1 MAKMALV
8 EDSEEAGAAATERP
22 VAEQPA
28 RGPVPAAPSRAVE
41 AAAATVPVRKGG
53 RRRLVLAGVGL
64 VALAAAAYY
73 GHDWWTVGR
82 FMVSTDDAY
91 IGADAAV
98 IAPRLSGYVASVAA
112 DANTHVKAG
121 DPLVYLDDKD
131 QQLAV
136 KTIGDQI
143 ASQQA
148 TLARIDRQ
156 IDAAKA
162 AVGQADAAI
171 TSAAADLELAQSDLD
186 RATKLNASQFASRQ
200 TLEQAQ
206 AARDKAQ
213 AAADSAK
220 AGRTTAEANVAVL
233 EAQRTEA
240 ERALDQLG
248 TALDQ
253 KKLDLER
260 TIVRAPFDGIVGNRA
275 VEAGEYVAAGQRLMA
290 LVPADDLYIDANFK
304 ETQLQRI
311 RPGAVVHVSVDAS
324 EDKPFTGTVESIA
337 PASGAVF
344 SLLPPDNAT
353 GNFTKIPQRVPVRIG
368 IPAAAVAS
376 GELRPG
382 LSVTVEVDSRTGGP
396 AQTAAN

>member
-28 RGPVPAAPSRAVE
+28 RGPVPAAPSRAA

-136 KTIGDQI
+136 KTISDQI

-233 EAQRTEA
+233 EAQRIEA

-260 TIVRAPFDGIVGNRA
+260 TVVRAPFDGVVGNRA

-353 GNFTKIPQRVPVRIG
+353 GNFTQIPQRVPVRIG